1 MRNCPQHFGGVGYL
15 AGTDEGIVTAGG
27 SPAVRRV
34 YLYYNHRLIRE
45 TTSNAEGHYAF
56 LCLDPQREYLI
67 MARDWM
73 RHYEPVAYDNVRPA
87 TNITPQEQWRLWQS
101 WRAAQP

>member
-1 MRNCPQHFGGVGYL
+1 MRNCPQHFGGAGYL

-27 SPAVRRV
+27 TPAVRRV

-56 LCLDPQREYLI
+56 LCLDPRREY
-67 MARDWM
+67 
-73 RHYEPVAYDNVRPA
+73 
-87 TNITPQEQWRLWQS
+87 
-101 WRAAQP
+101 